1 MALKY
6 VRCLE
11 NIGIQVANLL
21 TYYYYTTNA
30 LSPGID
36 IDNFGTMFYIIIY
49 IIYIIQCNVS
59 MINIKI

>member
-1 MALKY
+1 LALKC

-11 NIGIQVANLL
+11 NIGIRVANLL

-36 IDNFGTMFYIIIY
+36 TDNFGTMVYIYYIHYTMQCFYD
-49 IIYIIQCNVS
+49 
-59 MINIKI
+59 

>member
-1 MALKY
+1 MALKC

-11 NIGIQVANLL
+11 NIGIRVANLL

-36 IDNFGTMFYIIIY
+36 TDNFGTMVYIYYIHYTMQCFYD
-49 IIYIIQCNVS
+49 
-59 MINIKI
+59 